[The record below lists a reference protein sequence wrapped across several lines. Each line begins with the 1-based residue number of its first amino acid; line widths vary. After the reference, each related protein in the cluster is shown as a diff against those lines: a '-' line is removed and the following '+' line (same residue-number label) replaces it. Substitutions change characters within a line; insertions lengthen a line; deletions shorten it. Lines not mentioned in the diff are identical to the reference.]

1 MILQRQIAL
10 LSFPLSNLQASKVRP
25 VIVISNDK
33 YNKKSHDIVV
43 IPLTSN
49 LRKTGYDMIIT
60 NNNLEKGNLVV
71 ESRAKVDRVFSVE
84 QKLIRLSIGQINKN
98 TFAELKTILSKLVG

>member
-60 NNNLEKGNLVV
+60 NNNLENLLHKLAFKGLP
-71 ESRAKVDRVFSVE
+71 E
-84 QKLIRLSIGQINKN
+84 N
-98 TFAELKTILSKLVG
+98 TLFQLP